1 MGDFVHLHLHSEYSL
16 LDGACRVSDIPKIAK
31 THGHTAVAI
40 TDHGNLFGAYAFYLS
55 CKNEGIKAIIG
66 CEVYVAPRSMNDREG
81 RRDSQSNH
89 LVLLCKNETGYKNLI
104 KLVSA
109 SYVDGFYSKPRID
122 IELLRKH
129 TEGLICLSACLA
141 GYIPRQILA
150 GNFDMALEH
159 AQMLD
164 DMFGHGN
171 FFLELQDHML
181 ADDRTVCGAI
191 LEISRRTGI
200 ELVATNDIHY
210 LKKEDA
216 FNQAVL
222 MCVQTASVITDGRP
236 IGFET
241 DEFYYKST
249 QEMRELFSLYPRACE
264 NTVKIADMCDFSF
277 SEDKLYL
284 PKYPA
289 DDGMST
295 AEMLRRAAYDGF
307 ERRISQGQISFDAHT
322 REEYLQRCEYELEII
337 EKMGFCDYYLI
348 VADYVGFA
356 KRKGIPVGPG
366 RGSGAGSLV
375 AFFVGITDVDSLKF
389 DLLFERFLNPER
401 VSMPDFDVDFC
412 YNRRDEVIE
421 YVKERYGEERVAQI
435 ITFGTMAARAAIR
448 DVGRALG
455 MSYSAVDAVAKSV
468 PRGID
473 ITLADAM
480 KTKRFSEI
488 YNSGEEERK
497 LIDIAM
503 ALEGMPRNA
512 STHAAGV
519 VITDLAVCEY
529 VPLARNGE
537 TIVTQFD
544 MNTVAKLGLVKFDFL
559 ALRYLTIIH
568 EAEKQISESMGVAF
582 DITRIPLDDK
592 KTFKLI
598 SQGNTNGVFQL
609 ESGGMRQVLSQLKPE
624 SLDDI
629 IATIALYRPGP
640 MDSIPKYIER
650 RHKRELPTYLHPAL
664 EGILSS
670 TYGCIVYQEQVMQIV
685 RELGGFSFGHADL
698 LRRAMSKKKADAMEA
713 ERGKFIE
720 GCAENDISENTA
732 NALFDEMAG
741 FASYAFNK
749 SHAAAYAVISY
760 RTAYLKAHYT
770 KYYMSALLSSVLGN
784 FEKTAEYIS
793 ESAKYGIKVL
803 PPNINESKVSFAVVG
818 DNIRFGL
825 LALKNV
831 GQQFIENIIYERN
844 RGEFTSFEDFI
855 DRMKNTPQ
863 MNKRQ
868 VESLIKSGAFDGLGA
883 KRSQLYATY
892 EKQMDALSERER
904 GEVAGQIDMFSAFE
918 DDLVKKGYD
927 YPEMPEYSA
936 KQMLMLEKES
946 SGMYFSGHM
955 LDDYK
960 GAISELGEL
969 DMISEIISSESAD
982 ASDMS
987 EGGSRYS
994 DGAKVRVVCI
1004 ITKVSDMTTK
1014 KGDKMAFVTAE
1025 DRYAEIELVIFP
1037 KIYAQSSYLLKQE
1050 QGVLLEGNIQL
1061 RDDEKPRLLA
1071 SRIQPLVPDSEYREG
1086 CMAQIVTRGGYGA
1099 AQKTD
1104 MQSSKQMQSPPAFK
1118 KPSKLYLKLDSLDSY
1133 RARLAINLVEIF
1145 SGNVSVVL
1153 YDSSEQKYI
1162 NYTGSGADASLK
1174 LISELKDLLGDDSVV
1189 LK

>member
-16 LDGACRVSDIPKIAK
+16 LDGACRINDIPKAVAEA
-31 THGHTAVAI
+31 GHSAVAI
-40 TDHGNLFGAYAFYLS
+40 TDHGNLFGAYAFS
-55 CKNEGIKAIIG
+55 KACEKEGIKGIVG
-66 CEVYVAPRSMNDREG
+66 CEVYVAPRRMSDREG
-81 RRDSQSNH
+81 RADSQSNH

-109 SYVDGFYSKPRID
+109 SYTDGFYSKPRID
-122 IELLRKH
+122 RELLSKH

-150 GNFDMALEH
+150 GNFDQALQYAKE
-159 AQMLD
+159 LD
-164 DMFGHGN
+164 LMFGHGN
-171 FFLELQDHML
+171 FFLELQDHFL

-191 LEISRRTGI
+191 LEISRKTGI
-200 ELVATNDIHY
+200 ELVATNDVHY
-210 LKKEDA
+210 LKKSDS

-222 MCVQTASVITDGRP
+222 MCIQTANVITDGKP

-249 QEMRELFSLYPRACE
+249 EEMRELFSLYPRAIE
-264 NTVKIADMCDFSF
+264 NTVKIADMCNFSF

-284 PKYPA
+284 PKYPT
-289 DDGMST
+289 DEGEST
-295 AEMLRRAAYDGF
+295 ASILSDKAYEGF
-307 ERRISQGQISFDAHT
+307 GKRVADAQISFDKHT
-322 REEYLQRCEYELEII
+322 KEEYRARIEYELEII

-348 VADYVGFA
+348 VADYVGYA
-356 KRKGIPVGPG
+356 KQQGIPVGPG

-375 AFFVGITDVDSLKF
+375 AFCVGITDVDSLRF

-401 VSMPDFDVDFC
+401 ISMPDFDVDFC

-421 YVKERYGEERVAQI
+421 YVKGRYGTDRVAQI

-455 MSYSAVDAVAKSV
+455 MSYASVDTVAKSV
-468 PRGID
+468 PRGLD
-473 ITLADAM
+473 VTLADAM
-480 KTKRFSEI
+480 KTKRFREI
-488 YNSGEEERK
+488 YDSGEEEAR

-519 VITDLAVCEY
+519 VICDRAVSDY

-537 TIVTQFD
+537 TVVTQFD

-568 EAEKQISESMGVAF
+568 EAEAQISESIGERF
-582 DITRIPLDDK
+582 DITKIPLDDK

-598 SQGNTNGVFQL
+598 SAGNTNGVFQL
-609 ESGGMRQVLSQLKPE
+609 ESGGMRQVLTQLKPE

-650 RHKRELPTYLHPAL
+650 RHKRERPMYLHPAL
-664 EGILSS
+664 EDILSS

-685 RELGGFSFGHADL
+685 RVLGGFSFGHADI

-713 ERGKFIE
+713 ERDKFID
-720 GCAENDISENTA
+720 GCAEGGISREVS
-732 NALFDEMAG
+732 NALFDEMAS

-749 SHAAAYAVISY
+749 SHAAAYAIISY

-793 ESAKYGIKVL
+793 ESAKFGIRVL
-803 PPNINESKVSFAVVG
+803 PPNINESKVNFAVVG
-818 DNIRFGL
+818 ADIRFGL

-831 GQQFIENIIYERN
+831 GAQFIESIIAERN
-844 RGEFTSFEDFI
+844 RGRFESFENFLL
-855 DRMKNTPQ
+855 RMKNTPQ

-868 VESLIKSGAFDGLGA
+868 IESLIKSGAFDGLGA
-883 KRSQLYATY
+883 FRSQLYATY

-904 GEVAGQIDMFSAFE
+904 GEVAGQMDMFSAFE
-918 DDLVKKGYD
+918 DTLVRRGYE
-927 YPEMPEYSA
+927 YPELPEYSA
-936 KQMLMLEKES
+936 KQLLMLEKES

-960 GAISELGEL
+960 SSVAELGAV
-969 DMISEIISSESAD
+969 DSINDIIN
-982 ASDMS
+982 
-987 EGGSRYS
+987 S
-994 DGAKVRVVCI
+994 DGDMTEQADERYAEGAVAGVVGI

-1014 KGDKMAFVTAE
+1014 KGEKMAFILLE
-1025 DRYAEIELVIFP
+1025 DRFAEIECVVFP
-1037 KIYAQSSYLLKQE
+1037 KVYEQAKECISVE
-1050 QGVLLEGNIQL
+1050 QGVYLQGSVQQ

-1071 SRIQPLVPDSEYREG
+1071 NKILPLVPEEEYTQG
-1086 CMAQIVTRGGYGA
+1086 CMEKGLGSKAYSQRPAY
-1099 AQKTD
+1099 
-1104 MQSSKQMQSPPAFK
+1104 QSSQPQKVQNHHKHP
-1118 KPSKLYLKLDSLDSY
+1118 KLYLKLPSINDACVAY
-1133 RARLAINLVEIF
+1133 ATNLVEIF
-1145 SGNVSVVL
+1145 CGSISVVL
-1153 YDSSEQKYI
+1153 YDSAEKKYV
-1162 NYTGSGADASLK
+1162 NYNGSGADGSAK
-1174 LISELKDLLGDDSVV
+1174 LLSELRAVLGEDSVV

>member
-16 LDGACRVSDIPKIAK
+16 LDGACRISDIPKAAAAA
-31 THGHTAVAI
+31 GHSAVAI
-40 TDHGNLFGAYAFYLS
+40 TDHGNLFGAYAFS
-55 CKNEGIKAIIG
+55 KAAEKEGIKAIIG
-66 CEVYVAPRSMNDREG
+66 CEVYVAPRSMTDREG
-81 RRDSQSNH
+81 RADAQSNH

-109 SYVDGFYSKPRID
+109 SYTDGFYSKPRID
-122 IELLRKH
+122 NELLFAH
-129 TEGLICLSACLA
+129 TEGLVCLSACLA

-150 GNFDMALEH
+150 GNFDEALRY
-159 AQMLD
+159 AKQLD
-164 DMFGHGN
+164 EAFGHGN
-171 FFLELQDHML
+171 FYLEVQDHGL
-181 ADDRTVCGAI
+181 PDDRTVCGAI
-191 LEISRRTGI
+191 LEISRKTGI
-200 ELVATNDIHY
+200 ELVATNDVHY
-210 LKKEDA
+210 LKKSDS

-222 MCVQTASVITDGRP
+222 MCIQTANVITDGKP

-249 QEMRELFSLYPRACE
+249 EEMRALFSLYPRAVE
-264 NTVKIADMCDFSF
+264 NTVKIADMCNFSF
-277 SEDKLYL
+277 TEDKLFL
-284 PKYPA
+284 PKYPT
-289 DDGMST
+289 DEGIST
-295 AEMLRRAAYDGF
+295 AELLKDAAEQGFARRVSA
-307 ERRISQGQISFDAHT
+307 GQISFARHT
-322 REEYLQRCEYELEII
+322 EQEYRERIKYELEVI

-348 VADYVGFA
+348 VADYVGYA
-356 KRKGIPVGPG
+356 KSEGIPVGPG

-375 AFFVGITDVDSLKF
+375 AFCVGITDVDSLKF

-401 VSMPDFDVDFC
+401 VSMPDFDIDFC

-421 YVKERYGEERVAQI
+421 YVKERYGKDRVAQI

-455 MSYSAVDAVAKSV
+455 MSYASVDAVAKSV
-468 PRGID
+468 PRGLD
-473 ITLADAM
+473 VTLADAM
-480 KTKRFSEI
+480 KTKKFSDI
-488 YNSGEEERK
+488 YNSGEEEKK

-519 VITDLAVCEY
+519 VICDKSVCEY

-568 EAEKQISESMGVAF
+568 EAEEQIRESVDSDF

-592 KTFKLI
+592 ATFKLI
-598 SQGNTNGVFQL
+598 SAGNTNGVFQL
-609 ESGGMRQVLSQLKPE
+609 ESSGMRQVLTQLKPE

-650 RHKRELPTYLHPAL
+650 RHRREIPTYLHPSL
-664 EGILSS
+664 ESILSS

-685 RELGGFSFGHADL
+685 RELGGFTLGHADL

-713 ERGKFIE
+713 ERDKFID
-720 GCAENDISENTA
+720 GCSERGISKEIS
-732 NALFDEMAG
+732 NALFDDMAS

-793 ESAKYGIKVL
+793 ESAKFGIRVL

-818 DNIRFGL
+818 GNIRFGL

-831 GQQFIENIIYERN
+831 GAQFIESIIAERN
-844 RGEFTSFEDFI
+844 RGRFESFEDFLE
-855 DRMKNTPQ
+855 RMKNTPH

-868 VESLIKSGAFDGLGA
+868 IESLIKSGSFDGLGA
-883 KRSQLYATY
+883 YRSQLYATY

-904 GEVAGQIDMFSAFE
+904 GEVAGQMDMFSSFE
-918 DDLVKKGYD
+918 DALERHGYE
-927 YPEMPEYSA
+927 YPELAEYSA
-936 KQMLMLEKES
+936 KQLLMLEKES

-960 GAISELGEL
+960 SSLSELGTL
-969 DMISEIISSESAD
+969 DGINEVISSDDAD
-982 ASDMS
+982 NED
-987 EGGSRYS
+987 GVKFG
-994 DGAKVRVVCI
+994 DGAKVRVAGI
-1004 ITKVSDMTTK
+1004 ITKISDMTTK
-1014 KGDKMAFVTAE
+1014 KGEKMAFLVLE
-1025 DRYAEIELVIFP
+1025 DRYAEIECVIFP
-1037 KIYAQSSYLLKQE
+1037 KVYERAKGCISVE
-1050 QGVLLEGNIQL
+1050 QGVYLEGSVQS
-1061 RDDEKPRLLA
+1061 RDDERPRLLA
-1071 SRIQPLVPDSEYREG
+1071 NLIIPLVSEQDYVEG
-1086 CMAQIVTRGGYGA
+1086 AMKA
-1099 AQKTD
+1099 AA
-1104 MQSSKQMQSPPAFK
+1104 P
-1118 KPSKLYLKLDSLDSY
+1118 KPSPKTSDYQKAVPSAPKKLYLRLPSLDDV
-1133 RARLAINLVEIF
+1133 RAERAANLVEIF
-1145 SGNVSVVL
+1145 SGGIPVVL
-1153 YDSSEQKYI
+1153 YASDEKKYVS
-1162 NYTGSGADASLK
+1162 YTGSGADCSPK
-1174 LISELKDLLGDDSVV
+1174 LLSELSELLGEDSVV

>member
-16 LDGACRVSDIPKIAK
+16 LDGACRISDIPKAAAAA
-31 THGHTAVAI
+31 GHSAVAI
-40 TDHGNLFGAYAFYLS
+40 TDHGNLFGAYAFS
-55 CKNEGIKAIIG
+55 KAAEKEGIKAIIG
-66 CEVYVAPRSMNDREG
+66 CEVYVAPRSMTDREG
-81 RRDSQSNH
+81 RADAQSNH

-109 SYVDGFYSKPRID
+109 SYTDGFYSKPRID
-122 IELLRKH
+122 NELLFAH

-150 GNFDMALEH
+150 GNFDEAMRYAK
-159 AQMLD
+159 QLD
-164 DMFGHGN
+164 DAFGHGN
-171 FFLELQDHML
+171 FYLEVQDHGL
-181 ADDRTVCGAI
+181 PDDRTVCGAI
-191 LEISRRTGI
+191 LEISRKTGI
-200 ELVATNDIHY
+200 ELVATNDVHY
-210 LKKEDA
+210 LKKSDS

-222 MCVQTASVITDGRP
+222 MCIQTANVITDGKP

-249 QEMRELFSLYPRACE
+249 DEMRALFSLYPRAVE
-264 NTVKIADMCDFSF
+264 NTVKIAEMCNFSF
-277 SEDKLYL
+277 AEDKLYL
-284 PKYPA
+284 PKYPT
-289 DDGMST
+289 DEGKST
-295 AEMLRRAAYDGF
+295 AELLKSAAEQGFARRV
-307 ERRISQGQISFDAHT
+307 SLGQISFGKHT
-322 REEYLQRCEYELEII
+322 EQEYRERIKYELEVI

-348 VADYVGFA
+348 VADYVGYA
-356 KRKGIPVGPG
+356 KSKGIPVGPG

-375 AFFVGITDVDSLKF
+375 AFCVGITDVDSLKF

-401 VSMPDFDVDFC
+401 VSMPDFDIDFC

-421 YVKERYGEERVAQI
+421 YVKERYGSDRVAQI

-455 MSYSAVDAVAKSV
+455 MSYASVDAVAKSV
-468 PRGID
+468 PRGLD
-473 ITLADAM
+473 VTLADAM
-480 KTKRFSEI
+480 KTKKFSDI

-519 VITDLAVCEY
+519 VICDRAVYDY

-568 EAEKQISESMGVAF
+568 EAEEQIRESVDPDF
-582 DITRIPLDDK
+582 DITGIPLDDK
-592 KTFKLI
+592 ATFKLI
-598 SQGNTNGVFQL
+598 SAGNTNGVFQL
-609 ESGGMRQVLSQLKPE
+609 ESGGMRQVLTQLRPE

-650 RHKRELPTYLHPAL
+650 RHRREIPTYLHPSL

-685 RELGGFSFGHADL
+685 RELGGFSLGHADL

-713 ERGKFIE
+713 ERDKFID
-720 GCAENDISENTA
+720 GCKENGISKEIS
-732 NALFDEMAG
+732 NALFDEMAS

-793 ESAKYGIKVL
+793 ESAKFGIRVL

-818 DNIRFGL
+818 GNIRFGL

-831 GQQFIENIIYERN
+831 GAQFIESIIAERN
-844 RGEFTSFEDFI
+844 RGRFESFEDFLE
-855 DRMKNTPQ
+855 RMKNTPH

-868 VESLIKSGAFDGLGA
+868 IESLIKSGSFDGLGA
-883 KRSQLYATY
+883 YRSQLYATY

-904 GEVAGQIDMFSAFE
+904 GEVAGQMDMFSSFE
-918 DDLVKKGYD
+918 GALERHGYE
-927 YPEMPEYSA
+927 YPELAEYSA
-936 KQMLMLEKES
+936 KQLLMLEKES

-960 GAISELGEL
+960 SSLSELGTL
-969 DMISEIISSESAD
+969 DGINEVISSDDAD
-982 ASDMS
+982 NED
-987 EGGSRYS
+987 GVKFG
-994 DGAKVRVVCI
+994 DGAKVRVAGI
-1004 ITKVSDMTTK
+1004 ITKISDMTTK
-1014 KGDKMAFVTAE
+1014 KGEKMAFLVLE
-1025 DRYAEIELVIFP
+1025 DRYAEIECVIFP
-1037 KIYAQSSYLLKQE
+1037 KVYERAKGCISVE
-1050 QGVLLEGNIQL
+1050 QGVYLEGSVQS
-1061 RDDEKPRLLA
+1061 RDDERPRLLA
-1071 SRIQPLVPDSEYREG
+1071 NLIIPLVSEQDYVEG
-1086 CMAQIVTRGGYGA
+1086 AMKA
-1099 AQKTD
+1099 AA
-1104 MQSSKQMQSPPAFK
+1104 P
-1118 KPSKLYLKLDSLDSY
+1118 KPSPKTSDYQKAVPSAPKKLYLRLPSLDDV
-1133 RARLAINLVEIF
+1133 RAERAANLIEIF
-1145 SGNVSVVL
+1145 SGGIPVVL
-1153 YDSSEQKYI
+1153 YASDEKKYVS
-1162 NYTGSGADASLK
+1162 YTGSGADCSPK
-1174 LISELKDLLGDDSVV
+1174 LLSELSELLGEDSVV